1 MKITM
6 IRHQK
11 VKMKW
16 PSRCNSVMFDQACME
31 YNDSEI
37 FSLHAEETTDEVV
50 YVSGMRRSIDTAKA
64 LFPESQI
71 TLLENMQEV
80 PLRSF
85 ADCKIKLPLWIW
97 NVMGRIQWKLCIRR
111 QQESYRQTQKRA
123 FDVITYLESKKED
136 CILVTHGFFM
146 RVLINELR
154 KQNYDIE
161 NGNGQ
166 IYSNLQRVEACELL

>member
-1 MKITM
+1 
-6 IRHQK
+6 
-11 VKMKW
+11 MKW
-16 PSRCNSVMFDQACME
+16 PSWCNSVMFDQACMK
-31 YNDSEI
+31 YDHSEI
-37 FSLHAEETTDEVV
+37 FSLHAEEASDEVI

-64 LFPESQI
+64 LFPDSQI
-71 TLLENMQEV
+71 TLLENMREV

-97 NVMGRIQWKLCIRR
+97 NIIGRLQWKLCIRR
-111 QQESYRQTQKRA
+111 QPESSGQTHKRA
-123 FDVITYLESKKED
+123 LDVIRYLESKEKN

-146 RVLINELR
+146 RVLISELR

-166 IYSNLQRVEACELL
+166 VFSNLQKVTAVSLL